1 MLITENQL
9 DEWVRGNAR
18 DAQGVIVELVSRLIA
33 VSSPR
38 PKERRFPLGDSIGQH
53 GPDVVLNVDFPFYP
67 FVPEGRSFWEIGTNV
82 NAAKKATSD
91 YKSLVEATPED
102 VRKES
107 AFVFVT
113 PLSGRRDWEYT
124 WEEYKW
130 KEDAQEKWLKER
142 QELNDWREVYIID
155 GTKLIDWLHQ
165 FPSVELW
172 LAKIMNKYID
182 KIDTLNQ
189 HWDLLKTIGEPPLL
203 TPHLFLVN
211 RESACAKLK
220 EMFDGNSMQLKLN
233 TYFSDQ
239 VVNFVSAYVASLDK
253 ENQLDIIGRSLV
265 ISGSDTWNAIV
276 TQQHEKHF
284 LVADF
289 DLDLAEGTG
298 TIMLEK
304 ARRAGHAVIF
314 GGIPGGIPH
323 PNCELIPNP
332 NVYQVK
338 DALEKAGYGE
348 ERARTLAQKSG
359 GNLSSLLRCLQNL
372 SLMPEW
378 AQETP
383 AAELAIAEILGSWNE
398 NLDADRAT
406 VEELSGNS
414 YGEWIGKMREVVLRP
429 GVPLTQMDGTWKF
442 VARYEGWYT
451 LGSRIYDEHLDRLLK
466 VAINV
471 LREMDPKFELPQE
484 ERYAASVY
492 GKVLS
497 HSNSLRKG
505 LAETLALL
513 GSHPNALTSCSY
525 NKAETTAILAVRETL
540 GNANWVQWASL
551 NDLLPLL
558 AEAAP
563 TEFLDAV
570 DNALSST
577 PCPFDELFAQESS
590 GTMGTTYMSGLLW
603 ALETLAWDEELLI
616 RVVMILGE
624 LAVRDPGGN
633 WSNRPANSLTTI
645 LLPWLPQTCASI
657 DKRERSISA
666 LLGELPDTGW
676 TLLLS
681 LLPQSHRVS
690 SGSRRPSWRMIIP
703 ENWSKEVTLSEYW
716 EQSTFYAEL
725 AIDFAKSDS
734 TKLIELINRLD
745 DLPLPVF
752 EQLLVHLESES
763 VMAMSINDRLRLW
776 TELLDLVNKHR
787 KFVDAKWAM
796 KQEQVD
802 RIAAIA
808 EKLIPDEPEYR
819 HQRLFSERDFDL
831 YEDRGNYTDQRMKL
845 ETRRQIAV
853 EEIATKG
860 GTRSILD
867 FASAVQSPWRVGI
880 AFGVISDTEVDE
892 TILPDLLDTEQKSLV
907 QFAGGFVWGRFR
919 SKGWQWA
926 EEIDTS
932 QWSSVQIGQ
941 FLTYLPFAPEAWK
954 LSGQLLG
961 EDELLYWTRT
971 NANPY
976 DTDENLEMAID
987 SLVKYGR
994 PFTAMR
1000 CLYKMQNE
1008 KQPLNNKRAVGV
1020 LLAALESSENSH
1032 MMDQYEIVEIIKALQ
1047 DDPETDHE
1055 DLYRVEWAYLP
1066 LLEHYNDAYPK
1077 LLESRL
1083 ANEPRFFCEIIRLVF
1098 RSKKEERTIEEP
1110 KEQAKSIATNAYH
1123 LLSEWRTPPGCL
1135 QDGSY
1140 DGSAFTVWLEEVK
1153 KECIETGHFEIA
1165 MSMVGQMLIYAPA
1178 DPDGLWIHRSVA
1190 KELNTKDVD
1199 AMRRGFSTGLF
1210 NSRVHGFSNGK
1221 EEQELASKYRSQA
1234 EDVDKSGFYRLAAT
1248 LRELATSYEHEA
1260 KRNSSTSPFED

>member
-18 DAQGVIVELVSRLIA
+18 DAQGVIVELVWRLVA
-33 VSSPR
+33 ASSPK

-53 GPDVVLNVDFPFYP
+53 GPDGILDVDFPFYP
-67 FVPEGRSFWEIGTNV
+67 FVPEGRSFWEIGTNLD
-82 NAAKKATSD
+82 AHKKATSD
-91 YKSLVEATPED
+91 YTSLVKVTPENI
-102 VRKES
+102 RRES
-107 AFVFVT
+107 VFVFVT
-113 PLSGRRDWEYT
+113 PISGRRGWEHT
-124 WEEYKW
+124 WD
-130 KEDAQEKWLKER
+130 EDAQAEWLEKRRK
-142 QELNDWREVYIID
+142 QNDWRDVCVID

-165 FPSVELW
+165 FPSLEVW
-172 LAKIMNKYID
+172 LAKIMNKYIG
-182 KIDTLNQ
+182 KIYTPSQ
-189 HWDLLKTIGEPPLL
+189 HWDLLKTIGEPPQL
-203 TPHLFLVN
+203 TPHLFLIN
-211 RESACAKLK
+211 RESACSKLK
-220 EMFDGNSMQLKLN
+220 ELFDGNLVQLKLS
-233 TYFSDQ
+233 TYFPEQ
-239 VVNFVSAYVASLDK
+239 VVDFVSAYVANMDE
-253 ENQLDIIGRSLV
+253 ENKLDIIGRSLV
-265 ISGSDTWNAIV
+265 ISDPDTWDAIV
-276 TQQHEKHF
+276 TQQREKHF

-289 DLDLAEGTG
+289 DLDLAEGAG
-298 TIMLEK
+298 AIMLEK
-304 ARRAGHAVIF
+304 AQRAGHAVIF
-314 GGIPGGIPH
+314 GGIPSG
-323 PNCELIPNP
+323 IPNP
-332 NVYQVK
+332 NCESIPSPNTYQVK
-338 DALEKAGYGE
+338 ETLEEAGYNE
-348 ERARTLAQKSG
+348 ERSRILAQKSE
-359 GNLSSLLRCLQNL
+359 GNLSSLIRCLQNL
-372 SLMPEW
+372 PIMPEW

-383 AAELAIAEILGSWNE
+383 AAELTIAEILGSWNE

-406 VEELSGNS
+406 VEELSGNP
-414 YGEWIGKMREVVLRP
+414 YGEWIGKMREVALRP
-429 GVPLTQMDGTWKF
+429 GTPLAQRNGTWKF
-442 VARYEGWYT
+442 VARYEGWYA
-451 LGSRIYDEHLDRLLK
+451 LGPRIYDEHLDRLSK

-471 LREMDPKFELPQE
+471 LSEKDPKFELSRE
-484 ERYAASVY
+484 ERYAAAVY

-505 LAETLALL
+505 LAVTLAFS
-513 GSHPNALTSCSY
+513 GSHSRALISCSC
-525 NKAETTAILAVRETL
+525 NKAEATAMLVVREIL

-563 TEFLDAV
+563 IEFLDAV

-577 PCPFDELFAQESS
+577 PCPFDELFAQEES
-590 GTMGTTYMSGLLW
+590 GILGATYMNGLLW
-603 ALETLAWDEELLI
+603 ALETLAWDEELLS

-624 LAVRDPGGN
+624 LTVRDPGGN

-657 DKRERSISA
+657 DKRKISVST
-666 LLGELPDTGW
+666 LLDELPNTGW
-676 TLLLS
+676 NLLLS
-681 LLPQSHRVS
+681 LLPQAHRVS
-690 SGSRRPSWRMIIP
+690 SGSRRPSWHPIIP
-703 ENWSKEVTLSEYW
+703 DYWSKEVKLSEYW
-716 EQSTFYAEL
+716 EQSRFYAEL
-725 AIDFAKSDS
+725 AVDFAKNDS

-745 DLPLPVF
+745 DLPLPAF
-752 EQLLVHLESES
+752 EQFLVHLESES
-763 VMAMSINDRLRLW
+763 VMAMPINDRLRLW

-796 KQEQVD
+796 KLEQVD

-808 EKLIPDEPEYR
+808 EKLIPNEPEYR
-819 HQRLFSERDFDL
+819 HRRLFSERDFDL
-831 YEDRGNYTDQRMKL
+831 YEGRGNYTDQRMKL

-860 GTRSILD
+860 GTRSVLD

-926 EEIDTS
+926 EEIGTS

-994 PFTAMR
+994 PFAAMC

-1008 KQPLNNKRAVGV
+1008 KHPFNNKKAVGV

-1032 MMDQYEIVEIIKALQ
+1032 MMDQYEIVEIIKTLQ

-1123 LLSEWRTPPGCL
+1123 LLSEWRIPPGCL
-1135 QDGSY
+1135 QDESY

-1199 AMRRGFSTGLF
+1199 AMRKGFSTGLF
-1210 NSRVHGFSNGK
+1210 NSRGVHGFSNGK

-1260 KRNSSTSPFED
+1260 KRNSFTNPFED